1 MALVENGGMSP
12 ADFSALMGNNRGF
25 SANGYSTHS
34 IRDRAITKLEEMFD
48 EAQSRHEEQF
58 IQDWIDRLSHDS

>member
-1 MALVENGGMSP
+1 MVENGALTA
-12 ADFSALMGNNRGF
+12 ADVAAVMNGNRGF
-25 SANGYSTHS
+25 GTNGYSTHS
-34 IRDRAITKLEEMFD
+34 IRDRAIAKLEEMFD